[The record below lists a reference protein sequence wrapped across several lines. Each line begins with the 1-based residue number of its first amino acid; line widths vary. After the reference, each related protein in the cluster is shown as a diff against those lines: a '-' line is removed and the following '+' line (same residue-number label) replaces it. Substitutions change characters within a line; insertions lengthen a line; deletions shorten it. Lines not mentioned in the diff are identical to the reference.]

1 MKLQT
6 ILFNMF
12 GIINSYK
19 LFALEKAQVANL
31 FKQIMFKSNQFQWS
45 IITYTLAYYTFVF
58 NKNNID
64 TNIFYYIKVV
74 FYYQLIKNYNELFSF
89 HNVFRNFTSMEIIII
104 IIYKQIFNNI
114 VLIKIMF

>member
-64 TNIFYYIKVV
+64 TNIFYYIKIP
-74 FYYQLIKNYNELFSF
+74 FYYQLIKNYNKLF
-89 HNVFRNFTSMEIIII
+89 VFCNFTSMKFIII
-104 IIYKQIFNNI
+104 IIYRQIFNNI
-114 VLIKIMF
+114 VLIKIKF